1 MLSSSRYSQPRDR
14 TQVSHIAGGFF
25 TLWATR
31 EAYYYMK
38 VKVAQSCLTLQPPG
52 LLYIPWNSPG
62 QNIGVGSCFLL
73 QGIFPTQESN
83 SGLTHWRQTLYQL
96 SHQGSPHNHMVGS
109 QVFFPSPVDEYGSLT
124 IAMCCSLVE
133 AVYGPSPLTSILC
146 MWPALANRMFP
157 AGCPVDAEVWESSLA
172 LSLLFSFCSRLRW
185 GFHHYLRFQNEK
197 DIEQSQSQPITFIS
211 VSEVMKVGC
220 CKPLGFEGH
229 LSPGHHPMETNHST
243 DDTWDLHPGIL
254 APDQHSP
261 SLLWELHV
269 SYSAVNCPLPH
280 TGTSDSKY
288 LKGKP
293 PFSGL
298 GWLLCLHSESCILV
312 GNTTTYPFTHA
323 TYLGHILEN
332 NVFTLQNQSI
342 TWSCWFHFTCRFS
355 YTCACFAFQPPLP
368 LFRLSTSPSWIRA
381 IASATASVVSDSCAN
396 A

>member
-1 MLSSSRYSQPRDR
+1 MLCLVTQSCLTFCNPVDCSPPGSCPWGFSRQEYWSGLPCSPPADLPNPEIEPKSPTLQVDSLPSEPPGKPIIIWKWKWLSHVWLCNPLDYCIFHGIHQAKILEWVAVSFSRGSSQPRDR
-14 TQVSHIAGGFF
+14 TQVSRIGGRLC
-25 TLWATR
+25 TNWATR
-31 EAYYYMK
+31 EAPIIIWLGPK
-38 VKVAQSCLTLQPPG
+38 
-52 LLYIPWNSPG
+52 
-62 QNIGVGSCFLL
+62 F
-73 QGIFPTQESN
+73 FF
-83 SGLTHWRQTLYQL
+83 
-96 SHQGSPHNHMVGS
+96 
-109 QVFFPSPVDEYGSLT
+109 FFPSPVDEYGSLT

-133 AVYGPSPLTSILC
+133 AVCGPSPLTSILC
-146 MWPALANRMFP
+146 MWPAPASRMFP

-229 LSPGHHPMETNHST
+229 LSLGHHLMETNHST

-293 PFSGL
+293 SFSGL

-332 NVFTLQNQSI
+332 NVFTL
-342 TWSCWFHFTCRFS
+342 
-355 YTCACFAFQPPLP
+355 
-368 LFRLSTSPSWIRA
+368 
-381 IASATASVVSDSCAN
+381 
-396 A
+396 